1 MNFKKF
7 PLYELNSITECETA
21 KILENSFRATNI
33 ALIDEWVNFANLLKI
48 DLLNVINAIKL
59 RTTHSNIMRPGLGVG
74 GYCLPKDG
82 LFAEKSSRLIFK
94 KILIFHLLNLPQK

>member
-1 MNFKKF
+1 
-7 PLYELNSITECETA
+7 
-21 KILENSFRATNI
+21 
-33 ALIDEWVNFANLLKI
+33 
-48 DLLNVINAIKL
+48 
-59 RTTHSNIMRPGLGVG
+59 MRPGLGVG